1 MCYKTKD
8 QKFLAR
14 NSKFLTRENR
24 LNIVNNDAKSQYWCK
39 LFNESFNTCL
49 VALLENKD
57 GYTFRVRIRM
67 TEIITPIKNEVIT
80 ATTNENLA
88 VLGWDAP
95 NSFDTL
101 TLQKIYSG
109 FNFSDILRSSTEIY
123 IALLRCVSLSL
134 TL

>member
-67 TEIITPIKNEVIT
+67 
-80 ATTNENLA
+80 
-88 VLGWDAP
+88 
-95 NSFDTL
+95 
-101 TLQKIYSG
+101 
-109 FNFSDILRSSTEIY
+109 R
-123 IALLRCVSLSL
+123 
-134 TL
+134 